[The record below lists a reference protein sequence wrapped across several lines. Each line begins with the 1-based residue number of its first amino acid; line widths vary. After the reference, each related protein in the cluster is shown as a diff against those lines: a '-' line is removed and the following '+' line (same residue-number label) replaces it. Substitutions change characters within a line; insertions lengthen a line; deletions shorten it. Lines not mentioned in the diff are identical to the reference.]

1 MAKDDKLKS
10 PARRS
15 FFTKAGSGVAGAAVL
30 GLTAGTA
37 AAAAEPKP
45 DDRTAASYRET
56 DHVKA
61 AYRTARF

>member
-30 GLTAGTA
+30 GLTAGSA
-37 AAAAEPKP
+37 AAAQPRP
-45 DDRTAASYRET
+45 GDRTDGSYEET

>member
-1 MAKDDKLKS
+1 MARDDKPKS
-10 PARRS
+10 VARRS
-15 FFTKAGSGVAGAAVL
+15 FFLKAGSGVAGAAVV

-37 AAAAEPKP
+37 AAAEPRS
-45 DDRTAASYRET
+45 DDPQSGSYSET

>member
-37 AAAAEPKP
+37 AAAEPKP
-45 DDRTAASYRET
+45 DDRTAGSYRET

>member
-1 MAKDDKLKS
+1 MARDDKLKS
-10 PARRS
+10 AARRS
-15 FFTKAGSGVAGAAVL
+15 FFKKTGGGVAGAAVV

-37 AAAAEPKP
+37 AATQPRS
-45 DDRTAASYRET
+45 DDRTAGSYRET

>member
-10 PARRS
+10 AARRS
-15 FFTKAGSGVAGAAVL
+15 FFRKAGGGVAGAAVL
-30 GLTAGTA
+30 GLTGGTA
-37 AAAAEPKP
+37 ATAAEPRS
-45 DDRTAASYRET
+45 DDRTAGSYRET

>member
-1 MAKDDKLKS
+1 MAKDEKLKS
-10 PARRS
+10 PTRRT

-30 GLTAGTA
+30 GLTAGA
-37 AAAAEPKP
+37 AAAAEP
-45 DDRTAASYRET
+45 AAKGSASGSYRET

>member
-1 MAKDDKLKS
+1 MARDEKLKS
-10 PARRS
+10 AARRS
-15 FFTKAGSGVAGAAVL
+15 FFKKAGSGVAGAAVL

-37 AAAAEPKP
+37 AAAEPRS
-45 DDRTAASYRET
+45 DDRKSGSYSET